1 MLLNE
6 VFSAIKK
13 HCTNVNL
20 AGGDDVIEGIK
31 GDLKIANN
39 PLEVYL
45 QILQN
50 MNLIDFS
57 LGDSNHY
64 ILLTDLGSRLNEVP
78 DSMPSIIL

>member
-6 VFSAIKK
+6 VFSAVKK
-13 HCTNVNL
+13 YCTNVNL
-20 AGGDDVIEGIK
+20 PGGDDAIEGIK
-31 GDLKIANN
+31 GELKIANN

-45 QILQN
+45 QILKS

-57 LGDSNHY
+57 LNDSQHY
-64 ILLTDLGSRLNEVP
+64 ILLTDLGNRLNEVP